1 MTLGTNAETH
11 GPPRHQRGE
20 QDRDHTPDRA
30 PWRPPAGGYHDKPCP
45 VISGKLPAL
54 GTHHKGA
61 ENRATPNLLEKLR
74 KSASAPATQQQGKET
89 QATCRLAG
97 KIARAQSHHRQGK
110 EGGKTQVEAAEP
122 KPTTATDPED
132 GGIGTPNHPRKSPY
146 LETGTAPKASSNT
159 TPAKSIEEVTPS
171 TSSAPKVTV
180 LLSATSPTRRDRR
193 AATPRHQETGRQPRG
208 RLPYLD
214 TGNATTA
221 GRDTTPAHEPAGPT
235 PQRQASPPR
244 RKKPKPSNVCN
255 ATTTPPTPTP
265 PVSSC
270 PKLH

>member
-89 QATCRLAG
+89 QATCRLAR

-132 GGIGTPNHPRKSPY
+132 GGIGTPTHRGIV
-146 LETGTAPKASSNT
+146 LTW
-159 TPAKSIEEVTPS
+159 TPGKPQ
-171 TSSAPKVTV
+171 
-180 LLSATSPTRRDRR
+180 RR
-193 AATPRHQETGRQPRG
+193 AATQHRPHGRG
-208 RLPYLD
+208 RPQ
-214 TGNATTA
+214 NRQA
-221 GRDTTPAHEPAGPT
+221 P
-235 PQRQASPPR
+235 PQR
-244 RKKPKPSNVCN
+244 
-255 ATTTPPTPTP
+255 
-265 PVSSC
+265 
-270 PKLH
+270 